1 LQLLR
6 ICFAPRRLRQR
17 APTPAHASAAS
28 RALQPQATPPIFYK
42 INNSSILH
50 IITNTAIMTNT
61 DIMENTNIMTT
72 TDILQDSPVTLTQG
86 AIRQLEQIRQQQN
99 LTSEHAL
106 RVGVKGGGCSG
117 FSYVLGFDV
126 KKEGD
131 DEFMIGGMNVL
142 MNKAHAIYLLGIEI
156 DFLDGLQNRGFT
168 FNNPNAASTC
178 GCGTS
183 FSA

>member
-1 LQLLR
+1 
-6 ICFAPRRLRQR
+6 
-17 APTPAHASAAS
+17 
-28 RALQPQATPPIFYK
+28 
-42 INNSSILH
+42 
-50 IITNTAIMTNT
+50 MTNT
-61 DIMENTNIMTT
+61 DIMEN

-86 AIRQLEQIRQQQN
+86 AVRQLERIRQEQN
-99 LTSEHAL
+99 LTNEHAL

-131 DEFMIGGMNVL
+131 DEFTISGMNVL

-168 FNNPNAASTC
+168 FNNPNASSTC